1 MDTLTS
7 YAALVFAVWIFQRFL
22 IRKNWRLT
30 HYMSSIFANLLGLL
44 WLLPFFNI
52 GNTRNPWFTIF
63 IDLDQSFVNGLSQ
76 VLYSMAV
83 IEISKVGQEAT
94 TYELVITVNNA
105 AIALSGVFATQ
116 VFIDHLSTF
125 LFEYLL

>member
-22 IRKNWRLT
+22 IRKNWRIT
-30 HYMSSIFANLLGLL
+30 HYLSSIFANLLGLL
-44 WLLPFFNI
+44 WLLPYYSI
-52 GNTRNPWFTIF
+52 DKTRNPWFTIF

-83 IEISKVGQEAT
+83 IEISRAGQEAT

-116 VFIDHLSTF
+116 V
-125 LFEYLL
+125 LFHQLLHPC

>member
-1 MDTLTS
+1 M
-7 YAALVFAVWIFQRFL
+7 VFAVWIFQSFL

-30 HYMSSIFANLLGLL
+30 HYLSSIFANLLGLL

-52 GNTRNPWFTIF
+52 GTTRNPWFTIF
-63 IDLDQSFVNGLSQ
+63 IDLDQSFVNGLAQ

-83 IEISKVGQEAT
+83 IEISKSGQEAT

-116 VFIDHLSTF
+116 VVIK
-125 LFEYLL
+125 E